1 MAGKGATGKG
11 KEERTIWEKIILP
24 AVGAA
29 IAAFVALE
37 VPYVVTKIYDRYFG
51 NAFGPFVVL
60 GANDEGN
67 AKEPLRGYLE
77 LKDYEG
83 AIRGD
88 HVYPDGTTR
97 NYSGFLKN
105 GFVVLAYRS
114 DGNGYG
120 TYFLTSNSGD
130 QPEYVGH
137 RQVNSCPGQGFQ
149 VVKDCNTVM
158 ISAKAKDR
166 QRIEDEGLKKY
177 KEFLT
182 QECRDVKFMD
192 IPPTRA
198 CPADKQQPLS
208 PPTSD
213 VLE

>member
-114 DGNGYG
+114 DGNG
-120 TYFLTSNSGD
+120 
-130 QPEYVGH
+130 
-137 RQVNSCPGQGFQ
+137 
-149 VVKDCNTVM
+149 
-158 ISAKAKDR
+158 
-166 QRIEDEGLKKY
+166 
-177 KEFLT
+177 
-182 QECRDVKFMD
+182 
-192 IPPTRA
+192 
-198 CPADKQQPLS
+198 
-208 PPTSD
+208 
-213 VLE
+213 